1 MPPRAT
7 GRAPALC
14 RCLMPFA
21 LLVGCAALAP
31 LALADEPARTKLAL
45 SATATREV
53 QQDTLIGVL
62 AAHAEA
68 PTAGAAQARVNGL
81 MTAAIEKT
89 RAVRSVRAASG
100 GYRVYQDY
108 DKDGR
113 PRRWI
118 AEQDLRLTGTEAAP
132 LLELV
137 GALQPD
143 GLNVNGL
150 SYQLSAEARRAVEDE
165 LTVEAIQTLRNR
177 AERVATSMGM
187 RVLTIES
194 LQVGQ
199 PPGEPPIRPM
209 LRATAAEAAP
219 MPPPVALPDL
229 ETVSASVSAELV
241 LVPR

>member
-1 MPPRAT
+1 MWPRAT

-14 RCLMPFA
+14 GFFVPVA

-31 LALADEPARTKLAL
+31 VGLADEPARTKLAL

-53 QQDTLIGVL
+53 QQDTLVGVL

-68 PTAGAAQARVNGL
+68 ATASAAQATVNRL
-81 MTAAIEKT
+81 MAAAIEKA
-89 RAVRSVRAASG
+89 RAVKSVRAASG
-100 GYRVYQDY
+100 GYRVFQDY

-113 PRRWI
+113 ARRWI

-137 GALQPD
+137 GALQAV

-187 RVLTIES
+187 RVQAIES

-209 LRATAAEAAP
+209 LRATVAEAAP
-219 MPPPVALPDL
+219 MSPPVALPDL
-229 ETVSASVSAELV
+229 ETVSAGVSAELV